1 MCPRIGQINVTI
13 DDKLYQLPY
22 PEETEGLASLIHRG
36 AVPALP
42 YITVFFRPQAVKQL
56 LSFIRW
62 GEKTAENLREQVM
75 LPYGYIGADGKD
87 LEHPENG
94 RLWSVVLGVV
104 PVYTPQ
110 STGTSVNIEAGEWQ
124 KAVKKMDRINIE
136 RREIGKN
143 AIQPLGWIHTHP
155 GWLDPFFSMTDLEY
169 QPLYVGSMFRFG
181 AVFNPH
187 RQIWAVY
194 AGPDSKPVNGFLQV
208 DEELKRMYSFDA
220 KSVNEI
226 REKRPLQIFRR
237 DARSQGLDDDGWTDW
252 SGGRAGISGPA
263 VFRRTAGLDAGREI
277 QQHRPARED
286 AASSLSSGRTAGNVQ
301 TLVRRQAQGAWEPVP
316 YNSAFTL
323 DSLTKL
329 RDIDR
334 IMRMNT
340 RMFILVRLMH
350 HDQGFV
356 FVPLA
361 VFPMGAQWQ
370 IPRKAEDETAAAL
383 FINSRDLD
391 DLTQAY
397 YRGEVPANGE
407 NLILITEDMSVYV
420 CPASGQ

>member
-1 MCPRIGQINVTI
+1 MYPRIGQINITM
-13 DDKLYQLPY
+13 DDKLYRLSY
-22 PEETEGLASLIHRG
+22 PEKTEGLASLIHHR

-42 YITVFFRPQAVKQL
+42 YTAVFFRPQAVKQL

-62 GEKTAENLREQVM
+62 GEKTADNLREQVM
-75 LPYGYIGADGKD
+75 LPYGYIGAEGES

-94 RLWSVVLGVV
+94 RYWSVVMGVV

-124 KAVKKMDRINIE
+124 KAVKKIDRVNIE
-136 RREIGKN
+136 RKEIGKS
-143 AIQPLGWIHTHP
+143 ALQPLGWIHTHP

-194 AGPDSKPVNGFLQV
+194 AGPDSKPVKGFLQV

-220 KSVNEI
+220 KSVDEI
-226 REKRPLQIFRR
+226 RDKNPLQIFRR
-237 DARSQGLDDDGWTDW
+237 DARNQSLDDDGWTNW
-252 SGGRAGISGPA
+252 SGRRADVS
-263 VFRRTAGLDAGREI
+263 RRTADPDSGREI
-277 QQHRPARED
+277 QQQRPARDD
-286 AASSLSSGRTAGNVQ
+286 AASSLSSGRIAGNVQ
-301 TLVRRQAQGAWEPVP
+301 TLVRRQAQGAWEPAP
-316 YNSAFTL
+316 YNSSFTL

-334 IMRMNT
+334 NMRMD
-340 RMFILVRLMH
+340 RRLFILVRVMDH
-350 HDQGFV
+350 GQGFV
-356 FVPLA
+356 LVPLA

-370 IPRKAEDETAAAL
+370 IPRKAEDETAVAL

-391 DLTQAY
+391 GLTQAY